1 MSIRAAD
8 IKLLTSSAEVMDN
21 WKICE
26 ICGDRANS
34 RHYGAMA
41 CNGCKAFFR
50 RSIWNNRQY
59 RCRFK
64 GTCAMLKELRTA
76 CKACR
81 LKKCLDCGMD
91 PRELLGTRK
100 AEAEKTLSLPEDP
113 QNVAQHLKMAVCE
126 IKRQPMPHCDPIDLL
141 TQIDRFITARVDPS
155 IQIFV
160 EQPDIPFQIAF
171 RNPSL
176 IIRRTQINCA
186 AERIASANDI
196 LDECRRMLVLYI
208 DWLHS
213 FDDFQSLPAAVQIAL
228 AKARFSN
235 FMWLVCAWR
244 TYRAG
249 CPGVCNSRGSYFPCN
264 PQQRCLPDLKDI
276 TSLFMKVIVEEVK
289 RIDLD
294 ETEFCLLKA
303 IDLFNYEAIDEL
315 EECEKMIIGKKCD
328 KYIKLLYEY
337 ILNRFKHFNELDV
350 ALRVGKLMQLLVENA
365 RITLMGNSNI
375 AALDAMGV
383 VELDQLNCE
392 VFVKEASPT
401 F

>member
-1 MSIRAAD
+1 
-8 IKLLTSSAEVMDN
+8 
-21 WKICE
+21 
-26 ICGDRANS
+26 
-34 RHYGAMA
+34 
-41 CNGCKAFFR
+41 
-50 RSIWNNRQY
+50 
-59 RCRFK
+59 
-64 GTCAMLKELRTA
+64 
-76 CKACR
+76 
-81 LKKCLDCGMD
+81 
-91 PRELLGTRK
+91 
-100 AEAEKTLSLPEDP
+100 
-113 QNVAQHLKMAVCE
+113 MAVFE

-155 IQIFV
+155 IQMFV

-176 IIRRTQINCA
+176 IIRRTQMNCT
-186 AERIASANDI
+186 AERVASVNDV
-196 LDECRRMLVLYI
+196 LDDFRRVLVLYI

-213 FDDFQSLPAAVQIAL
+213 FTDFQSLPAAVQITL
-228 AKARFSN
+228 AKARCSN
-235 FMWLVCAWR
+235 FIWLICAWR

-249 CPGVCNSRGSYFPCN
+249 CSGVCNSRGSYFPCD
-264 PQQRCLPDLKDI
+264 PQLRCMPDVKNI
-276 TSLFMKVIVEEVK
+276 VCLFMKVMVEEIR

-365 RITLMGNSNI
+365 RIALMGNANI

-383 VELDQLNCE
+383 VELDELNCE
-392 VFVKEASPT
+392 VFVKEASPA